1 MLKLRDAA
9 TGIKIIISL
18 VVLVV
23 VMLISCCLGSV
34 RIPIPD
40 IIKTLTNSEEISKAT
55 RTIIL
60 QVRFPRIIMS
70 ALIGGSLASI
80 GAVMQGLFKNPMA
93 DASVLGISSGSALG
107 ATIMMVSGVSFS
119 VFGITGNYLG
129 AIVGA
134 VVTWLIVYNIA
145 RISGDYDLNTT
156 LLAGIAISS
165 IFTAIITV
173 IMTMNKDRLEQIYLW
188 MLGTFSNSTPS
199 KTLIMGIVVLILM
212 PILIIIAPRID
223 VLKLGKEAAKGLG
236 VSSSSSSAILLTVS
250 SILLAFCVA
259 NSGII
264 GFIGL
269 IIPHCV
275 SFMRVYKMRSKLI
288 MSFLV
293 GAIFTVICDTIA
305 KTVAAPGEIAIG
317 AITSLIG
324 APYFLYLMLTGL
336 RRERKMR

>member
-18 VVLVV
+18 IVLVV

>member
-18 VVLVV
+18 IVLVV

-129 AIVGA
+129 AIIGA

>member
-18 VVLVV
+18 IVLVV
-23 VMLISCCLGSV
+23 VMLVSCCLGSV

>member
-18 VVLVV
+18 IVLVV

-199 KTLIMGIVVLILM
+199 KTLIMSIVVLILM

>member
-40 IIKTLTNSEEISKAT
+40 IIKTLTNSEEISKAI

-305 KTVAAPGEIAIG
+305 KTVAAPSEIAIG
-317 AITSLIG
+317 VITSLIG